1 MTLKQYPEGEIAI
14 RNGCKVGW
22 QTYATYELAK
32 QCSESAIYNAEI
44 LRSKGYDFGYVVPG
58 AISQTEKGWEV
69 VIP

>member
-1 MTLKQYPEGEIAI
+1 MALRQYPEGEINI

-22 QTYATYELAK
+22 LTFPTEELASE
-32 QCSESAIYNAEI
+32 CSKSAIYNAEI

-58 AISQTEKGWEV
+58 SVTKIENGWEV

>member
-1 MTLKQYPEGEIAI
+1 MLKQYPEGEIAI

-22 QTYATYELAK
+22 QTYATHELAK

-44 LRSKGYDFGYVVPG
+44 LRNKGYDFGYVVPG
-58 AISQTEKGWEV
+58 SISQTEKGWEV